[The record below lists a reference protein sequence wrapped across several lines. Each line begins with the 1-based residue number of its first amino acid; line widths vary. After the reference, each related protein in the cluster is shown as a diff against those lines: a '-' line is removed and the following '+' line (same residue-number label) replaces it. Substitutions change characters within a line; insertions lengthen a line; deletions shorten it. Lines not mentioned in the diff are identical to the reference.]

1 MAEEAVV
8 TVADT
13 GAEPISQTAEV
24 GGTETEVSEGAETQ
38 ESQAAESGEETG
50 ETEESGTVED
60 GTEEENKDRGSHQ
73 KTLEER
79 AAEIAEKKA
88 QEYIERVE
96 KERQEKEAVVKPPFI
111 ELSREAIKSINR
123 DMNKSYAR
131 EQDILN
137 EIAIDP
143 EEVDPT
149 LTAELRAIRIWRQQV
164 ETELEANEKA
174 KAEFLK
180 KQQEQR
186 QQSEYWQQQNARI
199 QDTIKIIQEKEG
211 ASDEVVTAIR
221 NKWSEMAK
229 ADPLLQRQFDEGIL
243 AGRHTE
249 TVIWARKLAQTALS
263 EAATKTIQQKESG
276 KDKQISGESGGESVD
291 FGKINTWSQLVEL
304 PSKHINQ
311 FAREH
316 PKRSAEIKRKHF
328 K

>member
-1 MAEEAVV
+1 MSDEA
-8 TVADT
+8 TFLDT
-13 GAEPISQTAEV
+13 GAEPVSQTAED
-24 GGTETEVSEGAETQ
+24 GGTTEEVSESAETQ
-38 ESQAAESGEETG
+38 ENPAAESGEETESTES
-50 ETEESGTVED
+50 ETEET
-60 GTEEENKDRGSHQ
+60 GTEEKEENPDKGAHQ

-79 AAEIAEKKA
+79 VLELAEKKA
-88 QEYIERVE
+88 AEKVAEIERL
-96 KERQEKEAVVKPPFI
+96 RAEKEAAERPTF
-111 ELSREAIKSINR
+111 REIDYTAVNR

-131 EQDILN
+131 EQEILN

-143 EEVDPT
+143 DEVDPA

-211 ASDEVVTAIR
+211 ASDEMVAAIR
-221 NKWSEMAK
+221 NKWSDMAK

-249 TVIWARKLAQTALS
+249 TVIWARKLAQAALS
-263 EAATKTIQQKESG
+263 ESATKTLAKKESG
-276 KDKQISGESGGESVD
+276 KEKQIGGESGGESFD
-291 FGKINTWSQLVEL
+291 FGKINTWNQLMEL
-304 PSKHINQ
+304 PSKKINQ

-316 PKRSAEIKRKHF
+316 QKRFAEIKRKHF

>member
-1 MAEEAVV
+1 MSDEA
-8 TVADT
+8 TFLDT
-13 GAEPISQTAEV
+13 GAEPVSQTAED
-24 GGTETEVSEGAETQ
+24 GGTTEEVSESAETQ
-38 ESQAAESGEETG
+38 EIPAAESGEETESTES
-50 ETEESGTVED
+50 ETEDT
-60 GTEEENKDRGSHQ
+60 GTEKNKDRGEHQ

-79 AAEIAEKKA
+79 VLELAEKKA
-88 QEYIERVE
+88 AEKVAEIEKLRA
-96 KERQEKEAVVKPPFI
+96 EKEAAERPPFR
-111 ELSREAIKSINR
+111 ELDHAAINR
-123 DMNKSYAR
+123 EMNKSYAR
-131 EQDILN
+131 EQEILN

-143 EEVDPT
+143 DEVDPA
-149 LTAELRAIRIWRQQV
+149 LTNELRAIRIWRQQV

-211 ASDEVVTAIR
+211 ASDEMVAAIR
-221 NKWSEMAK
+221 NKWSDMAK

-249 TVIWARKLAQTALS
+249 TVIWARKLAQAALS
-263 EAATKTIQQKESG
+263 EAATKTIEKKESG
-276 KDKQISGESGGESVD
+276 KEKQIGGESGGESFD
-291 FGKINTWSQLVEL
+291 FGKINTWNQLMEL
-304 PSKHINQ
+304 PSKKINQ

-316 PKRSAEIKRKHF
+316 QKRFAEIKRKHF

>member
-1 MAEEAVV
+1 MSDEA
-8 TVADT
+8 TFLDT
-13 GAEPISQTAEV
+13 GAEPVSQTAED
-24 GGTETEVSEGAETQ
+24 GGTTEEVSESAETQ
-38 ESQAAESGEETG
+38 ETPAAESGEETESTES
-50 ETEESGTVED
+50 ETEETGT
-60 GTEEENKDRGSHQ
+60 EENKDRGEHQ

-79 AAEIAEKKA
+79 VLELAEKKA
-88 QEYIERVE
+88 AEKIAEIEKLRA
-96 KERQEKEAVVKPPFI
+96 EKEAAERPTF
-111 ELSREAIKSINR
+111 REIDYTAVNR

-131 EQDILN
+131 EQEILN

-143 EEVDPT
+143 DEVDPA

-180 KQQEQR
+180 KQQDQR
-186 QQSEYWQQQNARI
+186 QQSEFWQQQNTRI

-229 ADPLLQRQFDEGIL
+229 SDPLLQRQFDEGIL
-243 AGRHTE
+243 AGKITE
-249 TVIWARKLAQTALS
+249 TVIWARKLAQAALS
-263 EAATKTIQQKESG
+263 ESATKTLTKKESG
-276 KDKQISGESGGESVD
+276 KEKQIGGESGGESFD
-291 FGKINTWSQLVEL
+291 FGKINTWNQLMEL
-304 PSKHINQ
+304 PSKKINQ

-316 PKRSAEIKRKHF
+316 PKRFNEIKRKHF

>member
-96 KERQEKEAVVKPPFI
+96 KERQEKEAVVKPSFI
-111 ELSREAIKSINR
+111 ELDHAAINR
-123 DMNKSYAR
+123 DLNKSYAR
-131 EQDILN
+131 EQEILN
-137 EIAIDP
+137 EIALDP
-143 EEVDPT
+143 DEADQS
-149 LTAELRAIRIWRQQV
+149 LTNELRAIRIWRQQV
-164 ETELEANEKA
+164 ESAISENERK
-174 KAEFLK
+174 KSEFLQ
-180 KQQEQR
+180 KQQER
-186 QQSEYWQQQNARI
+186 QQADAFWQARNDEI
-199 QDTIKIIQEKEG
+199 QETIKIMKETEKV
-211 ASDEVVTAIR
+211 SDEVEQAIKG
-221 NKWSEMAK
+221 KWSEMVK
-229 ADPLLQRQFDEGIL
+229 ADPLLQREFDDGIR
-243 AGRHTE
+243 AGNITK
-249 TVIWARKLAQTALS
+249 TVKWASDMARKALKESAQ
-263 EAATKTIQQKESG
+263 KTIEQKETG
-276 KDKQISGESGGESVD
+276 KAKQVGGGSEPESVNFENVKSWGD
-291 FGKINTWSQLVEL
+291 LEKLHSRDINRFV
-304 PSKHINQ
+304 
-311 FAREH
+311 REH
-316 PKRSAEIKRKHF
+316 PKKFAEIKRKRF

>member
-1 MAEEAVV
+1 MSDEA
-8 TVADT
+8 TFLDT
-13 GAEPISQTAEV
+13 GAEPVSQTAED
-24 GGTETEVSEGAETQ
+24 GGTTEEVSESAETQ
-38 ESQAAESGEETG
+38 EIPAAESGEETESTES
-50 ETEESGTVED
+50 ETEET
-60 GTEEENKDRGSHQ
+60 GTEEKEENPDKGTHQ

-79 AAEIAEKKA
+79 VLELAEKKA
-88 QEYIERVE
+88 AEKVAEIERL
-96 KERQEKEAVVKPPFI
+96 RADKEAAERPTF
-111 ELSREAIKSINR
+111 REIDYTAVNR

-131 EQDILN
+131 EQEILN

-143 EEVDPT
+143 DEVDPA
-149 LTAELRAIRIWRQQV
+149 LTNELRAIRIWRQQV

-199 QDTIKIIQEKEG
+199 QETIKIIQEKEG

-243 AGRHTE
+243 AGKITE
-249 TVIWARKLAQTALS
+249 TVIWARKLAQAALS
-263 EAATKTIQQKESG
+263 EAATKTIEKKESG
-276 KDKQISGESGGESVD
+276 KEKQIGGESGGESFD
-291 FGKINTWSQLVEL
+291 FGKINTWKQLMDL
-304 PSKHINQ
+304 PSKQINQ

-316 PKRSAEIKRKHF
+316 QKRFAEIKRKHF